1 MHRIDIA
8 MESSLTSGNSLVPDQ
23 IIDALKL
30 YTALAWD
37 SFNMNIET
45 RSEGDSVHQ

>member
-1 MHRIDIA
+1 

-23 IIDALKL
+23 IIDALEL

-37 SFNMNIET
+37 NFNMNIET
-45 RSEGDSVHQ
+45 KSEGDSARQ